1 MNKTNAVT
9 MYDKIDDPM
18 TAIKQMGEWIT
29 KSGLFG
35 CEKVEQGM
43 VLAMTSYAE
52 RRPITDICRM
62 YHIIDGKLSM
72 RAEAILSKF
81 NEHGGEHFWKKSD
94 DKEAILV
101 LTQGKFKDFEVSFTI
116 KDAERANLCGK
127 DGAKRSG
134 QNKPGGWQKYPDAM
148 LRSRATSKGVKMVDP
163 TVSVGV
169 STPEELEDMRP
180 AVVTTAPQAL
190 LTPAP
195 TQPPTPP
202 PQGMLKQTPPA
213 PVTVDVEPIQPPKP
227 APLPQ
232 GTPWEVLKKLIA
244 GVEPEAKAW
253 LIEKGWLKEGQGIM
267 SLSGEKVKQ
276 ILARPSEFKQAIKD
290 KRVVRKSKPKG
301 NKVNG
306 K

>member
-1 MNKTNAVT
+1 MNKTNAIS
-9 MYDKIDDPM
+9 MYDKISDPM
-18 TAIKQMGEWIT
+18 EAIKQMGEWIT

-43 VLAMTSYAE
+43 VLAMASYAE

-81 NEHGGEHFWKKSD
+81 NEHGGEHFWEKSD
-94 DKEAILV
+94 DKEAVLV
-101 LTQGKFKDFEVSFTI
+101 LTKGKFKDFKVSFTI
-116 KDAERANLCGK
+116 KDAERAGLCGK
-127 DGAKRSG
+127 DGAMRKR
-134 QNKPGGWQKYPDAM
+134 QTRPGGWQKYPDAM

-180 AVVTTAPQAL
+180 AVVVNTSSSL
-190 LTPAP
+190 LA
-195 TQPPTPP
+195 PP
-202 PQGMLKQTPPA
+202 PVAPPVPPPPE
-213 PVTVDVEPIQPPKP
+213 PVTVDVEPIPPKKEP
-227 APLPQ
+227 VVVN
-232 GTPWEVLKKLIA
+232 TPWEELKKLIT

-253 LIEKGWLKEGQGIM
+253 LISKGWLKEGQGIP
-267 SLSGEKVKQ
+267 SLPGEKVKQ
-276 ILARPSEFKQAIKD
+276 ILARPTEFKQAIKS
-290 KRVVRKSKPKG
+290 KKTTAKKGKSD
-301 NKVNG
+301 G